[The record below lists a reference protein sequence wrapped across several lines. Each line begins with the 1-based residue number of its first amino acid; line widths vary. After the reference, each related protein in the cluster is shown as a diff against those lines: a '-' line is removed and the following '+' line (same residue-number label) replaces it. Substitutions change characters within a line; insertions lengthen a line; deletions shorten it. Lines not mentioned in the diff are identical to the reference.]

1 MWLHDRLVY
10 LQVRRGSRQTLDV
23 NTPLCRVEMES
34 LESALLAE
42 GLNRVNVLVTTVVA
56 RTGVS
61 LGVLVGHG
69 GAQSIIDGTGSDIFR
84 GDQENGFAL
93 ALDLEILWSLG

>member
-1 MWLHDRLVY
+1 
-10 LQVRRGSRQTLDV
+10 
-23 NTPLCRVEMES
+23 MES

-42 GLNRVNVLVTTVVA
+42 GLDRVNVLVTTVVA

-93 ALDLEILWSLG
+93 ALDLEILWSLGREAIGRG